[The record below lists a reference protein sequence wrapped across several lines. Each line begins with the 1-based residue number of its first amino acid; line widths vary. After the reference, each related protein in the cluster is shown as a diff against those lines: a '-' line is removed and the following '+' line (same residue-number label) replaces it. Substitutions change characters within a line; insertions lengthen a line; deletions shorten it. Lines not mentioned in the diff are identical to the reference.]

1 MDVVL
6 MKALQLIL
14 SLSILVVLHEGGH
27 FVFSKLFH
35 VKVEKFFMFFD
46 PYFHLFSTRDKWFTR
61 LFPRFKNNETEYGIG
76 WLPLG
81 GYVKIA
87 GMIDESMDTEQMKKP
102 MQPWEFRAK
111 PAWQRLFIMI
121 GGVLVNFLLA
131 LFIYAMVLFTWGE
144 DFLSVNKLTMGVQFN
159 DSAKEIGFRDGD
171 ILLKADGEALGAFD
185 ANIYRS
191 VSEASTVTVLRN
203 GSEMNISMPA
213 DMDMLKML
221 KENPPFLMPYIP
233 SEIDS
238 VLHDSPAYK
247 AGIRKGDRLL
257 AVDGKAI
264 QTWNDFDQIMLR
276 KADVLAAGC
285 THEDSVRLRHL
296 TLVYQSTERAKADTV
311 ALTLTENYMLGVVK
325 TNLMTYYEPE
335 HISYGFWESIPAG
348 AVHGVNVLA
357 GYVSDLKYL
366 FTSDGVKSVGSF
378 GTIGSIF
385 PATWDWQRFW
395 EITAF
400 LSIMLAFM
408 NILPIPALDG
418 GHVLFLIAEIIMR
431 RKPSDKFLERAQ
443 MVGMVLL
450 LSLMVLACYNDIVR
464 FLL

>member
-27 FVFSKLFH
+27 FFFSKLFH

-144 DFLSVNKLTMGVQFN
+144 DFLSVNKLTMGFQFN

-171 ILLKADGEALGAFD
+171 ILLKADGEVLGAFD

-311 ALTLTENYMLGVVK
+311 ALTLTENYMLGVVM
-325 TNLMTYYEPE
+325 NR
-335 HISYGFWESIPAG
+335 
-348 AVHGVNVLA
+348 N
-357 GYVSDLKYL
+357 
-366 FTSDGVKSVGSF
+366 
-378 GTIGSIF
+378 IF
-385 PATWDWQRFW
+385 
-395 EITAF
+395 
-400 LSIMLAFM
+400 
-408 NILPIPALDG
+408 
-418 GHVLFLIAEIIMR
+418 
-431 RKPSDKFLERAQ
+431 
-443 MVGMVLL
+443 
-450 LSLMVLACYNDIVR
+450 LMVFGKVFRQVLSME
-464 FLL
+464 